1 MATDISLKIQS
12 IIEKRQPLAKRVEK
26 VETHLTSLQQYIQR
40 LIKERNNFIPQLNDS
55 QTSEILQGINL
66 PQIEQEITTNLTI
79 ISKLKARFYRQT
91 LNIGV
96 VGKPRQGKSK
106 FLQTLTGLT
115 RHEIPDGS
123 GQHCTGVMSIIY
135 HQLQAQSTTGKVYSH
150 SQKSLLEEVIKLYYE
165 DLSLGTTPQKF
176 DDFINRGLP
185 ALPSNITNKV
195 DQAKYEY
202 LKRYK
207 EHYPQYKD
215 LFNLKPI
222 FPITQ
227 EKIREYV
234 AQDDVDGKQVYYNY
248 LAVKKVEI
256 KSQFPHSDIGQIAVV
271 DLPGLGDTGVGDVE
285 RMIKVLSQDVDFVL
299 FMRKPNPGGD
309 YWDKDSDVGLYDK
322 AQKGIPTIPL
332 SRWSFLILN
341 KTAPDSEQ
349 GDNSKNCHGFLDELP
364 NTRMEFADCII
375 ADCANTKETANV
387 LEKILQYLT
396 ENITELDHKYA
407 LTFENKLIKLSKNL
421 QAELEKASSALQQ
434 YAGDKRLFQKSF
446 KQFWDKLTN
455 TLQPYLETIELA
467 SNQTDETFQEEV
479 NKVIENCQKLSSIPK
494 SVEQI
499 KKDSNISGSYTEAY
513 SRYLHIIR
521 TDLSKQ
527 FLFLDG
533 KIQDSLD
540 AVKSEIGR
548 LLTDKVQLGGLTD
561 LREIEFLKW
570 MAEHIPGD
578 LINLKL
584 GFDTISDFNVSY
596 AGIIQRQVRQHI
608 NQLNPDKKT
617 LSLTPDL
624 EKLRSEIEEILD
636 PEKYNINK
644 IMAQFQT
651 IEQIKDWWETRLS
664 NLLKSGNI
672 SDDEKIKSELLLE
685 KMEKEI
691 STKNAESSEK
701 VLIEIQKIH
710 QRVIDLCKSDLDK
723 LLSEPKQLAY
733 AMVAEFVDRILR
745 AEDIKDD
752 WEIFLDDEQV
762 RQKVWPEFKTMA
774 NRIKI
779 QRNWQSLVEQIMD
792 INRLENMSFL

>member
-1 MATDISLKIQS
+1 MKDISSKIQS
-12 IIEKRQPLAKRVEK
+12 IIDKRQPLAKRVEK

-40 LIKERNNFIPQLNDS
+40 LIRERNNFLPQLNDS
-55 QTSEILQGINL
+55 QTSEILQGINFS
-66 PQIEQEITTNLTI
+66 QIEQEITTNLTT
-79 ISKLKARFYRQT
+79 ISKLKARFSRQT

-115 RHEIPDGS
+115 RNEIPDGS

-135 HQLQAQSTTGKVYSH
+135 HQLQAKSTTGKVYPH
-150 SQKSLLEEVIKLYYE
+150 SPQSLLEEVIKLYYE
-165 DLSLGTTPQKF
+165 DLSLGTISENF
-176 DDFINRGLP
+176 DDFIKRGLP
-185 ALPSNITNKV
+185 PLPTDKSNKV

-207 EHYPQYKD
+207 QYYPQYKG

-234 AQDDVDGKQVYYNY
+234 AQDDVNGKQVYYNY

-256 KSQFPHSDIGQIAVV
+256 ESQFPHSDIGQIAVV

-285 RMIKVLSQDVDFVL
+285 RMIKVLSEDVDFAL

-341 KTAPDSEQ
+341 KTAPNSDQ
-349 GDNSKNCHGFLDELP
+349 GDNSKNCQGFLDELP
-364 NTRMEFADCII
+364 NTRMEFANCII
-375 ADCANTKETANV
+375 ADCANKKETANV
-387 LEKILQYLT
+387 LEKILEHLT

-407 LTFENKLIKLSKNL
+407 LTFENKLTKLSKDL

-434 YAGDKRLFQKSF
+434 YAGDKRLFRNSF
-446 KQFWDKLTN
+446 KQFWEKLTN

-467 SNQTDETFQEEV
+467 SDKTDETFQKEV
-479 NKVIENCQKLSSIPK
+479 NEVLENCQKLPSIPK

-540 AVKSEIGR
+540 TVKSQIGW
-548 LLTDKVQLGGLTD
+548 LLTDEVQLGGLTD
-561 LREIEFLKW
+561 VREIDFLKW

-578 LINLKL
+578 LENLKL
-584 GFDTISDFNVSY
+584 GFETISAFNVSY

-608 NQLNPDKKT
+608 NQLNPDKKP
-617 LSLTPDL
+617 LSLTPDWEML
-624 EKLRSEIEEILD
+624 WSELEEILN
-636 PEKYNINK
+636 PEKFDINK
-644 IMAQFQT
+644 MRAKPPT
-651 IEQIKDWWETRLS
+651 IEQIKNWW
-664 NLLKSGNI
+664 K
-672 SDDEKIKSELLLE
+672 K
-685 KMEKEI
+685 
-691 STKNAESSEK
+691 
-701 VLIEIQKIH
+701 
-710 QRVIDLCKSDLDK
+710 
-723 LLSEPKQLAY
+723 
-733 AMVAEFVDRILR
+733 
-745 AEDIKDD
+745 
-752 WEIFLDDEQV
+752 
-762 RQKVWPEFKTMA
+762 
-774 NRIKI
+774 
-779 QRNWQSLVEQIMD
+779 
-792 INRLENMSFL
+792 